1 MESRRQPSLIA
12 KYKTDARR
20 PNYTAELS
28 VQAMNE
34 QTQSPENSFAF
45 QAIGIE
51 KYYEEVG
58 NRIDV
63 LKGVDLHLPQG
74 EMIAIVGASGTGKTT
89 LLHILGTLDRP
100 TAGKLLYDN
109 VEILQKSD
117 IELSAYRNKKVG
129 FVFQFHHLLPEFT
142 ALENVMMPGLIAGDD
157 KKQVAEEAAEI
168 LGKVRLSD
176 RMQHKVGEIS
186 GGEQQ
191 RVALARAIIMKPL
204 LLLADEPT
212 GNLDTKTGYKVF
224 QLLQAMSAEY
234 SLSAVM
240 ATHNLELA
248 GQMNRCFTLAEGKLY
263 E

>member
-1 MESRRQPSLIA
+1 MQEKNKQQ
-12 KYKTDARR
+12 
-20 PNYTAELS
+20 TAGS
-28 VQAMNE
+28 V
-34 QTQSPENSFAF
+34 AF

-58 NRIDV
+58 HRINV
-63 LKGVDLHLPQG
+63 LNGLDLHLDRG

-100 TAGKLLYDN
+100 TTGTLLYGGEEVLN
-109 VEILQKSD
+109 KND
-117 IELSAYRNKKVG
+117 IELSAYRNSTVG

-142 ALENVMMPGLIAGDD
+142 ALENVMMPGLIGGQE
-157 KKQVAEEAAEI
+157 KTKMAEEAAAI
-168 LGKVRLSD
+168 LEKVKLSD
-176 RMQHKVGEIS
+176 RIQHKVGELS

-224 QLLQAMSAEY
+224 QLIQEMSAEY

-240 ATHNLELA
+240 VTHNLELA
-248 GQMNRCFTLAEGKLY
+248 NEMNRCLTLADGKLH

>member
-1 MESRRQPSLIA
+1 MQEKNKQQ
-12 KYKTDARR
+12 T
-20 PNYTAELS
+20 TAGS
-28 VQAMNE
+28 S
-34 QTQSPENSFAF
+34 TF

-58 NRIDV
+58 HRINV
-63 LKGVDLHLPQG
+63 LNGLDLHLDRG

-100 TAGKLLYDN
+100 TTGTLLYGGEEVLN
-109 VEILQKSD
+109 KND
-117 IELSAYRNKKVG
+117 IELSAYRNRTVG

-142 ALENVMMPGLIAGDD
+142 ALENVMMPGLIGGQE
-157 KKQVAEEAAEI
+157 KTKMAEEAAAI
-168 LGKVRLSD
+168 LEKVKLSD
-176 RMQHKVGEIS
+176 RIQHKVGELS

-224 QLLQAMSAEY
+224 QLIQEMSEEY

-240 ATHNLELA
+240 VTHNLELA
-248 GQMNRCFTLAEGKLY
+248 NEMNRCLTLADGKLH

>member
-1 MESRRQPSLIA
+1 MQDMDQQP
-12 KYKTDARR
+12 
-20 PNYTAELS
+20 
-28 VQAMNE
+28 
-34 QTQSPENSFAF
+34 QTSTVSTTF

-58 NRIDV
+58 HRIEV
-63 LKGVDLHLPQG
+63 LNGVDLHLAKG

-100 TAGKLLYDN
+100 TAGTLLYGG
-109 VEILQKSD
+109 VEVLNKND
-117 IELSAYRNKKVG
+117 IELSAYRNRTVG
-129 FVFQFHHLLPEFT
+129 FVFQSHHLLPEFT
-142 ALENVMMPGLIAGDD
+142 ALENVMMPGLIGGHE
-157 KKQVAEEAAEI
+157 KGRMAEEAAEI
-168 LGKVRLSD
+168 LGKVKLSD
-176 RMQHKVGEIS
+176 RIQHKVGELS

-191 RVALARAIIMKPL
+191 RVALARAIILKPL

-224 QLLQAMSAEY
+224 QLLQEMSAEY

-240 ATHNLELA
+240 VTHNLELA
-248 GQMNRCFTLAEGKLY
+248 SKMNRCLTLADGKLH

>member
-1 MESRRQPSLIA
+1 
-12 KYKTDARR
+12 
-20 PNYTAELS
+20 
-28 VQAMNE
+28 MND
-34 QTQSPENSFAF
+34 QTQKSSGAVKF

-58 NRIDV
+58 TRIEV
-63 LKGVDLHLPQG
+63 LKGVELHLTEG
-74 EMIAIVGASGTGKTT
+74 EMVAIVGASGTGKTT

-100 TAGKLLYDN
+100 TAGKLLYDG
-109 VEILQKSD
+109 VEVLKKND
-117 IELSAYRNKKVG
+117 VELSAYRNRMVG

-142 ALENVMMPGLIAGDD
+142 ALENVMMPGLIAGRD
-157 KKQVAEEAAEI
+157 KNEMAEKAGEI
-168 LGKVRLSD
+168 LGKVSLAD
-176 RMQHKVGEIS
+176 RIQHKVGELS

-224 QLLQAMSAEY
+224 QLLQEMSAEY

-240 ATHNLELA
+240 VTHNLELA
-248 GQMNRCFTLAEGKLY
+248 SEMNRCLTLAEGKLQ

>member
-1 MESRRQPSLIA
+1 MQA
-12 KYKTDARR
+12 KD
-20 PNYTAELS
+20 
-28 VQAMNE
+28 QQ
-34 QTQSPENSFAF
+34 QTSSEPVAF
-45 QAIGIE
+45 QALGIE
-51 KYYEEVG
+51 KYYKDVG

-63 LKGVDLHLPQG
+63 LKGVDLRLPQG

-100 TAGKLLYDN
+100 TAGRLLYDR
-109 VEILQKSD
+109 VEVLKKND
-117 IELSAYRNKKVG
+117 IELSAYRNKAIG

-142 ALENVMMPGLIAGDD
+142 ALENVMMPGLIAGHD
-157 KKQVAEEAAEI
+157 KKQMTEEAADI
-168 LGKVRLSD
+168 LGKVRLSA
-176 RMQHKVGEIS
+176 RIQHKVGELS

-224 QLLQAMSAEY
+224 NLLQEMSAEY

-248 GQMNRCFTLAEGKLY
+248 GEMNRCLTLAEGKLH

>member
-1 MESRRQPSLIA
+1 MQKKDNKQPQVSA
-12 KYKTDARR
+12 GA
-20 PNYTAELS
+20 A
-28 VQAMNE
+28 
-34 QTQSPENSFAF
+34 AF

-63 LKGVDLHLPQG
+63 LKGIDLQLFQG

-100 TAGKLLYDN
+100 TAGTLLYDG
-109 VEILQKSD
+109 VEVLEKND
-117 IELSAYRNKKVG
+117 IELSAYRNRAVG

-142 ALENVMMPGLIAGDD
+142 ALENVMMPGLIAGHS
-157 KKQVAEEAAEI
+157 KEHMAEEAAEI
-168 LGKVRLSD
+168 LEKVKLSE
-176 RMQHKVGEIS
+176 RILHKVGQLS

-224 QLLQAMSAEY
+224 NLLQEMSAEY

-240 ATHNLELA
+240 ATHNLDLA
-248 GQMNRCFTLAEGKLY
+248 GEMTRCLTMADGKLH

>member
-1 MESRRQPSLIA
+1 MQEKIKQS
-12 KYKTDARR
+12 
-20 PNYTAELS
+20 
-28 VQAMNE
+28 
-34 QTQSPENSFAF
+34 QTSTEPAAF

-51 KYYEEVG
+51 KYYKDVG

-74 EMIAIVGASGTGKTT
+74 EMISIVGASGTGKTT

-100 TAGKLLYDN
+100 TAGRLLYDG
-109 VEILQKSD
+109 VEVLKKND
-117 IELSAYRNKKVG
+117 IELSAYRNKAIG

-142 ALENVMMPGLIAGDD
+142 ALENVMMPGLIAGHD
-157 KKQVAEEAAEI
+157 KKQMAEEAADI
-168 LGKVRLSD
+168 LGKVKLSE
-176 RMQHKVGEIS
+176 RIQHKVGELS

-224 QLLQAMSAEY
+224 NLLQEMSAEY

-248 GQMNRCFTLAEGKLY
+248 GEMNRCLTLAEGKLH

>member
-1 MESRRQPSLIA
+1 MNDKGFKDSGGTIDPIMQERTKQPQ
-12 KYKTDARR
+12 
-20 PNYTAELS
+20 TA
-28 VQAMNE
+28 AA
-34 QTQSPENSFAF
+34 AF

-63 LKGVDLHLPQG
+63 LKGVNLHLPQG

-100 TAGKLLYDN
+100 TAGKLLYDG
-109 VEILQKSD
+109 VEVLKKTD

-142 ALENVMMPGLIAGDD
+142 ALENVMMPGLIAGYD
-157 KKQVAEEAAEI
+157 KKQMTDEAGEI
-168 LGKVRLSD
+168 LAKVRLSD
-176 RMQHKVGEIS
+176 RIQHKVGELS

-191 RVALARAIIMKPL
+191 RVALARAIIMKPS

-224 QLLQAMSAEY
+224 ELLQEMSAEY

-248 GQMNRCFTLAEGKLY
+248 AEMSRCLTLAEGKLH

>member
-1 MESRRQPSLIA
+1 M
-12 KYKTDARR
+12 
-20 PNYTAELS
+20 
-28 VQAMNE
+28 
-34 QTQSPENSFAF
+34 AF
-45 QAIGIE
+45 RATGIE

-58 NRIDV
+58 HRIDV
-63 LKGVDLHLPQG
+63 LSGADLHLAKG

-100 TAGKLLYDN
+100 TAGSLVYGEEN
-109 VEILQKSD
+109 VFNKNDE
-117 IELSAYRNKKVG
+117 ELSAYRNKTIG

-142 ALENVMMPGLIAGDD
+142 ALENVMMPGLIGGLD
-157 KKQVAEEAAEI
+157 KNSMADKAAEV
-168 LGKVRLSD
+168 LEKVKLSD
-176 RMQHKVGEIS
+176 RIQHRVGELS

-224 QLLQAMSAEY
+224 QLLQEMSAEY

-240 ATHNLELA
+240 VTHNLELA
-248 GQMNRCFTLAEGKLY
+248 GEMNRCLTLADGKLQ

>member
-1 MESRRQPSLIA
+1 MKKKDKQPQKPTGSA
-12 KYKTDARR
+12 
-20 PNYTAELS
+20 
-28 VQAMNE
+28 
-34 QTQSPENSFAF
+34 AF

-63 LKGVDLHLPQG
+63 LKGVNLHLPQG

-100 TAGKLLYDN
+100 TAGKLLYDG
-109 VEILQKSD
+109 VEVLKKTD

-142 ALENVMMPGLIAGDD
+142 ALENVMMPGLIAGYD
-157 KKQVAEEAAEI
+157 KKQMTDEAGEI
-168 LGKVRLSD
+168 LAKVRLSD
-176 RMQHKVGEIS
+176 RIQHKVGELS

-191 RVALARAIIMKPL
+191 RVALARAIIMKPS

-224 QLLQAMSAEY
+224 ELLQEMSAEY

-248 GQMNRCFTLAEGKLY
+248 AEMSRCLTLAEGKLH
-263 E
+263 

>member
-1 MESRRQPSLIA
+1 MQEKNKQP
-12 KYKTDARR
+12 
-20 PNYTAELS
+20 
-28 VQAMNE
+28 
-34 QTQSPENSFAF
+34 QTSTEPAAF

-51 KYYEEVG
+51 KYYEDVG
-58 NRIDV
+58 NKIDV
-63 LKGVDLHLPQG
+63 LKGLDLQLLQG

-100 TAGKLLYDN
+100 TAGILLYDG
-109 VEILQKSD
+109 VEVLNKND
-117 IELSAYRNKKVG
+117 IELSAYRNKAVG

-142 ALENVMMPGLIAGDD
+142 ALENVMMPGLIAGHD
-157 KKQVAEEAAEI
+157 KEQMAEEAAEI
-168 LGKVRLSD
+168 LGKVRLSE
-176 RMQHKVGEIS
+176 RILHKVGQLS

-212 GNLDTKTGYKVF
+212 GNLDIKTGHKVF
-224 QLLQAMSAEY
+224 NLLQEMSAEY

-248 GQMNRCFTLAEGKLY
+248 GEMNRCLTLAEGKLH

>member
-1 MESRRQPSLIA
+1 MQEKNKQQ
-12 KYKTDARR
+12 
-20 PNYTAELS
+20 TAGS
-28 VQAMNE
+28 V
-34 QTQSPENSFAF
+34 AF
-45 QAIGIE
+45 QALGIE
-51 KYYEEVG
+51 KYYEEIG
-58 NRIDV
+58 HRIDV
-63 LKGVDLHLPQG
+63 LNGLDLLLDRG

-100 TAGKLLYDN
+100 TTGTLLYGGEEVLN
-109 VEILQKSD
+109 KND
-117 IELSAYRNKKVG
+117 IELSAYRNRTVG

-142 ALENVMMPGLIAGDD
+142 ALENVMMPGLIGGQE
-157 KKQVAEEAAEI
+157 KTKMAEEAAAI
-168 LGKVRLSD
+168 LEKVKLSD
-176 RMQHKVGEIS
+176 RIQHKVGELS

-224 QLLQAMSAEY
+224 QLLQEMSAEY

-240 ATHNLELA
+240 VTHNLELA
-248 GQMNRCFTLAEGKLY
+248 NEMNRCLTLADGKLH

>member
-1 MESRRQPSLIA
+1 MPEQEKNKQP
-12 KYKTDARR
+12 
-20 PNYTAELS
+20 
-28 VQAMNE
+28 
-34 QTQSPENSFAF
+34 QTSAGSAAY

-63 LKGVDLHLPQG
+63 LRGVDLYLPQG

-100 TAGKLLYDN
+100 RTGKLLYDG
-109 VEILQKSD
+109 VEVLKKND
-117 IELSAYRNKKVG
+117 VELSAYRNKTVG
-129 FVFQFHHLLPEFT
+129 FIFQFHHLLPEFT
-142 ALENVMMPGLIAGDD
+142 ALENVMMPGLIAGHD
-157 KKQVAEEAAEI
+157 KKQMAEEAAEI
-168 LGKVRLSD
+168 LEKVSLAD
-176 RMQHKVGEIS
+176 RIQHRVGELS

-212 GNLDTKTGYKVF
+212 GNLDTKTGHKVF
-224 QLLQAMSAEY
+224 QLLQRMSDEY

-240 ATHNLELA
+240 VTHNLELA
-248 GQMNRCFTLAEGKLY
+248 GEMNRCLTLADGKLH

>member
-1 MESRRQPSLIA
+1 MSA
-12 KYKTDARR
+12 T
-20 PNYTAELS
+20 
-28 VQAMNE
+28 
-34 QTQSPENSFAF
+34 F

-51 KYYEEVG
+51 KYYEEAG
-58 NRIDV
+58 NRIEV
-63 LKGVDLHLPQG
+63 LKGVDLHLPKG

-100 TAGKLLYDN
+100 TAGKLLYDE
-109 VEILQKSD
+109 VEVLKKND
-117 IELSAYRNKKVG
+117 EKLSAYRNRTVG

-142 ALENVMMPGLIAGDD
+142 ALENVMMPGLIAGHD
-157 KKQVAEEAAEI
+157 KNEMAGKAAGI
-168 LGKVRLSD
+168 LEKVRLSN
-176 RMQHKVGEIS
+176 RIQHKVGELS

-224 QLLQAMSAEY
+224 QLLQEMSQEY

-240 ATHNLELA
+240 VTHNLELA
-248 GQMNRCFTLAEGKLY
+248 GEMNRCLTLAEGRLH